1 MTLFMVLLQNVIEPG
16 GEKKAALRATRG
28 ARLRSICGN
37 RSGWRPPPVT
47 PSAERTCAFGDP
59 RAVSDEAAAGPKD
72 AAFAYNESGAP
83 RRTYP
88 RLAAKGSADEL
99 IMPAPKGKPEG
110 PLA

>member
-1 MTLFMVLLQNVIEPG
+1 MTLFMVLLQSVIEPG

-59 RAVSDEAAAGPKD
+59 RAVSDEAAAGPTD
-72 AAFAYNESGAP
+72 AAFAYNESGGSPANLP
-83 RRTYP
+83 KARRKKV
-88 RLAAKGSADEL
+88 RQMS
-99 IMPAPKGKPEG
+99 
-110 PLA
+110 